1 MSTMTKETIN
11 PKRDIP
17 KSMILTPLIVMLTYA
32 GVAVGL
38 TGVNIVQVSQKFF
51 SVTAVVDCF

>member
-38 TGVNIVQVSQKFF
+38 TGVNIVKVSQKFF

>member
-1 MSTMTKETIN
+1 MTKETIN

-38 TGVNIVQVSQKFF
+38 TGVNIVKVSQKFF